1 MIHCIHGF
9 ADSFFIDRKEKQ
21 SMWTATLQLD
31 LAHVIPVKIIGPLFR
46 GAYFSSF
53 APLQVQNLPRQ
64 PLPDA
69 RYVRVRN
76 ILAGICGS
84 DLHLVFADGD
94 FRIAPAAIPSHT
106 QSYPGHEVVGEII
119 EVGDDAQRLHVGDR
133 VVLQSG
139 LSCRSADVDTP
150 CRACAVG
157 NYSLCEHGPFSGP
170 HPIGG
175 GWSEEMLV
183 HEEQLF
189 RVPSTM
195 TDAQAMMLEP
205 TSVAVHA
212 ALRCLPQQ
220 GERVLIIGAGTI
232 GQLLLQVIH
241 ALAPNAEVYTLARH
255 DFQIERAARLGAQII
270 YPQDSY
276 RQIQSATEAQLYQ
289 GRAANRMLL
298 GGFDVIFDSVGSQQ
312 TTRDALR
319 WSRAGGTVVMVGVSL
334 HPMHVDLTPIWYQ
347 EVNLIGSTAHGM
359 EYWPLGT
366 SERVSTFTIAAE
378 LIARNY
384 IFPDKL
390 ITHRFPLNAYRSA
403 LLTASDKQHYR
414 VMKVVFDY
422 SLQPPSVVPNVRA
435 SRLPQRL
442 STRRSSGS
450 PSAQSEETTEEDGT
464 ESPHDTLQEVEKL
477 PPARQ
482 EDEEDSSKDTW
493 NAFGLAGSKVPA
505 ELSAPFFSL
514 YTDYT

>member
-1 MIHCIHGF
+1 
-9 ADSFFIDRKEKQ
+9 
-21 SMWTATLQLD
+21 MWTATLQLD
-31 LAHVIPVKIIGPLFR
+31 LAHVIPVKIIGPIFR
-46 GAYFSSF
+46 EAYFSSF

-94 FRIAPAAIPSHT
+94 FRIAPAAIPSNT

-119 EVGDDAQRLHVGDR
+119 EVGDDVQRLHVGDR
-133 VVLQSG
+133 AVLQSG
-139 LSCRSADVDTP
+139 LSCRSADIDTP
-150 CRACAVG
+150 CRACADG

-170 HPIGG
+170 RPIGG

-183 HEEQLF
+183 HEAQLF

-195 TDAQAMMLEP
+195 TDAQAVMLEP
-205 TSVAVHA
+205 TAVAVHA
-212 ALRCLPQQ
+212 VLRCLPRQ
-220 GERVLIIGAGTI
+220 GERVLVIGAGTI

-241 ALAPNAEVYTLARH
+241 ALSPNAEVYVLARH

-276 RQIQSATEAQLYQ
+276 RQVQSATGAQLYG
-289 GRAANRMLL
+289 GRAANRTLL
-298 GGFDVIFDSVGSQQ
+298 GGFDVIFDSAGSQQ
-312 TTRDALR
+312 TTHEALR

-347 EVNLIGSTAHGM
+347 EINLIGSTAHGM

-366 SERVSTFTIAAE
+366 AERVSTFDIAAE

-390 ITHRFPLNAYRSA
+390 ITHRFPLSAYRSA
-403 LLTASDKQHYR
+403 LLTASDKRHYR

-435 SRLPQRL
+435 SRLPRRL
-442 STRRSSGS
+442 PTNRGGL
-450 PSAQSEETTEEDGT
+450 PPAQSGEIAEDDGT
-464 ESPHDTLQEVEKL
+464 ESLPDTLQEVENL
-477 PPARQ
+477 PPTRQ
-482 EDEEDSSKDTW
+482 EDEGDSAEDTW
-493 NAFGLAGSKVPA
+493 KA
-505 ELSAPFFSL
+505 
-514 YTDYT
+514 

>member
-1 MIHCIHGF
+1 
-9 ADSFFIDRKEKQ
+9 
-21 SMWTATLQLD
+21 MWTATLQLD
-31 LAHVIPVKIIGPLFR
+31 PAHVIPVKILGYFSR
-46 GAYFSSF
+46 EAYFASF

-64 PLPDA
+64 PLPDS

-76 ILAGICGS
+76 ILSGICGS
-84 DLHLVFADGD
+84 DLHLVFAEGD
-94 FRIAPAAIPSHT
+94 FRIAPAAIS
-106 QSYPGHEVVGEII
+106 SNERMYPGHEVVGEII
-119 EVGDDAQRLHVGDR
+119 EVGDDVQRLHVGDR
-133 VVLQSG
+133 VALQSG

-150 CRACAVG
+150 CRACAAG

-189 RVPSTM
+189 SVPPAL
-195 TDAQAMMLEP
+195 TDMQAVMLEP
-205 TSVAVHA
+205 TAVAVHA
-212 ALRCLPQQ
+212 ALRCLPRQ
-220 GERVLIIGAGTI
+220 GERVLVIGAGTI

-241 ALAPNAEVYTLARH
+241 ALSPNADVYVLARH

-276 RQIQSATEAQLYQ
+276 RQVQSATQGQLFE
-289 GRAANRMLL
+289 GRAHNQALL

-319 WSRAGGTVVMVGVSL
+319 WSRAGGTVVMVGLSL
-334 HPMHVDLTPIWYQ
+334 YPMHIDLTPIWYQ

-359 EYWPLGT
+359 EYWPLGASKQT
-366 SERVSTFTIAAE
+366 STFAIAAE
-378 LIARNY
+378 LIARNF

-403 LLTASDKQHYR
+403 LLTASDKRHYR

-435 SRLPQRL
+435 SRFPRRL
-442 STRRSSGS
+442 STSRGNV
-450 PSAQSEETTEEDGT
+450 PPAQVEEIAEDDGT
-464 ESPHDTLQEVEKL
+464 ESPPDTLQEVEKL
-477 PPARQ
+477 PPTWQ
-482 EDEEDSSKDTW
+482 EDEGDSTEDTRKI
-493 NAFGLAGSKVPA
+493 
-505 ELSAPFFSL
+505 
-514 YTDYT
+514 